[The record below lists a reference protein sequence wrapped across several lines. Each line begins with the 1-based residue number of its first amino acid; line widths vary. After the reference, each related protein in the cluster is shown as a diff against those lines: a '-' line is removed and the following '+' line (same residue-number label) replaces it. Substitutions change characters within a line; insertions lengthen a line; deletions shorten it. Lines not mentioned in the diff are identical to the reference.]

1 VWLDALTIKVREL
14 APDRPGHA
22 LLAVGVNADGQRE
35 VLGLAVAS
43 GQDGAGWLAFLRGLP
58 RPRLGRCPA
67 GHLRQPRRPGRGCR
81 RALPGASWQRC
92 RTARNLATKVPKGA
106 QPRVL
111 TLLRTAF
118 DQPDADQVGA
128 QVARVVEALDAKF
141 PAAAGLPGTP
151 AALVSC
157 Q

>member
-1 VWLDALTIKVREL
+1 
-14 APDRPGHA
+14 
-22 LLAVGVNADGQRE
+22 
-35 VLGLAVAS
+35 
-43 GQDGAGWLAFLRGLP
+43 
-58 RPRLGRCPA
+58 
-67 GHLRQPRRPGRGCR
+67 
-81 RALPGASWQRC
+81 
-92 RTARNLATKVPKGA
+92 VPKGA
-106 QPRVL
+106 QPGVL

-157 Q
+157 H